1 MQALTTPSD
10 VARRDDPSRTA
21 DHGRFPREGS
31 VRTPRISD
39 EQIFTALFELFA
51 GRAFRV
57 LGQPLDWW
65 IETLQCDLAPKAA
78 AGVALS
84 ALSQW
89 PFDQRAGADGVA
101 ELHAQLLQRARMLM
115 ERSVRDT
122 GTAQI

>member
-1 MQALTTPSD
+1 MQAHIAPSD
-10 VARRDDPSRTA
+10 AARPDDPSRTA

-31 VRTPRISD
+31 VRMPRISD
-39 EQIFTALFELFA
+39 EQILTALFELFA

-65 IETLQCDLAPKAA
+65 LETLQCDLAPKAA

-89 PFDQRAGADGVA
+89 PFDQRAGAAGVA
-101 ELHAQLLQRARMLM
+101 ELRAQLLQRASMLM
-115 ERSVRDT
+115 ERAAPDAGEAR
-122 GTAQI
+122 

>member
-1 MQALTTPSD
+1 MHAHLTRPDAAL
-10 VARRDDPSRTA
+10 RDDPSRTA

-31 VRTPRISD
+31 VRVPRISD
-39 EQIFTALFELFA
+39 EQILTALFELFA

-101 ELHAQLLQRARMLM
+101 ELRAQLLQRARLLID
-115 ERSVRDT
+115 RSARDT
-122 GTAQI
+122 GEVAL

>member
-1 MQALTTPSD
+1 MHAHLIRPDAAL
-10 VARRDDPSRTA
+10 RDDPSRTA

-39 EQIFTALFELFA
+39 EQILTALFELFA

-57 LGQPLDWW
+57 IGQPLDWW

-101 ELHAQLLQRARMLM
+101 ELRAQLLQRARLLIDS
-115 ERSVRDT
+115 SVCDT
-122 GTAQI
+122 GEAAL

>member
-21 DHGRFPREGS
+21 DQGHFPREAS
-31 VRTPRISD
+31 VRTSRISD
-39 EQIFTALFELFA
+39 EQILTALFELFA

-101 ELHAQLLQRARMLM
+101 ELRAELLQRARLLID
-115 ERSVRDT
+115 RSARDT
-122 GTAQI
+122 GEVAL